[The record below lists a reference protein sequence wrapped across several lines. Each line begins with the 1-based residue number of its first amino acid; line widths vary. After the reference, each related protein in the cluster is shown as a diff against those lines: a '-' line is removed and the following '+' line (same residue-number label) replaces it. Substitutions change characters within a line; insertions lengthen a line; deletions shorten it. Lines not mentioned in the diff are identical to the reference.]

1 MSKIVPIIR
10 LIRIHN
16 CLLAAVGVWMGWYLA
31 GDAIFTTRIYLS
43 SIAAALVCGAGN
55 AINDF
60 IDIKTDLI
68 NHPTRPLPAGEIPAY
83 SAILIGIIFNLTAV
97 ILAILV
103 NWRVFGI
110 VIFAIVLL
118 FIYNTVLKRL
128 PLLGNISVSLLGG
141 LTFITGALVFND
153 NRLFYLPGPMVPAVF
168 AFLFH
173 FGRELVKDLQDFDG
187 DSESHFRTL
196 PTVIPRW
203 LVHMIIS
210 ILFIA
215 LIILTAFP
223 IVHNWYG
230 PIFNY
235 IVIFLVDLPLLA
247 LILYLFISDRSRRYK
262 VTSELLKA
270 LMLVGLIAF
279 YLGKN
284 GRL

>member
-1 MSKIVPIIR
+1 VSKIVPILK

-16 CLLAAVGVWMGWYLA
+16 CLLAGVGVWMGWYLA

-55 AINDF
+55 AVNDF
-60 IDIKTDLI
+60 LDINIDLI
-68 NHPTRPLPAGEIPAY
+68 NHPSRPLPAGELPSY
-83 SAILIGIIFNLTAV
+83 SAVLIGIVFNLAAI
-97 ILAILV
+97 ILAFFV
-103 NWRVFGI
+103 NWRVFLV
-110 VIFAIVLL
+110 VIFAVLL
-118 FIYNTVLKRL
+118 LFLYNTILKRL
-128 PLLGNISVSLLGG
+128 PLWGNISVSLLGG

-153 NRLFYLPGPMVPAVF
+153 NRLFYLPGPAVPAVF

-173 FGRELVKDLQDFDG
+173 FGRELVKDLEDFHG
-187 DSESHFRTL
+187 DNQADFRTL
-196 PTVIPRW
+196 PTIIPRW
-203 LVHMIIS
+203 SVHLIIS

-223 IVHNWYG
+223 VFYNWYG
-230 PIFNY
+230 LIFNY
-235 IVIFLVDLPLLA
+235 IVVFLVDLPLLI
-247 LILYLFISDRSRRYK
+247 LILYLFISGRPGRYK
-262 VTSELLKA
+262 VTSELLKV

>member
-1 MSKIVPIIR
+1 MSKFVPILR

-16 CLLAAVGVWMGWYLA
+16 CILAGVGVWMGWYLA
-31 GDAIFTTRIYLS
+31 GDAVFTTRIYLS

-60 IDIKTDLI
+60 LDIKIDLV
-68 NHPTRPLPAGEIPAY
+68 NHPSRPLPAGELPSYA
-83 SAILIGIIFNLTAV
+83 AILIGVVFNAAAI

-103 NWRVFGI
+103 NWKVLLV
-110 VIFAIVLL
+110 VIFAIILL
-118 FIYNTVLKRL
+118 FFYNIALKRL

-141 LTFITGALVFND
+141 LTFITGALVFDD
-153 NRLFYLPGPMVPAVF
+153 NRLFYLPGPVVPAVF

-173 FGRELVKDLQDFDG
+173 FGRELVKDLEDFHG
-187 DSESHFRTL
+187 DNQAEFRTL
-196 PTVIPRW
+196 PTIIPRW
-203 LVHMIIS
+203 SVHLIIS

-215 LIILTAFP
+215 LIILTALP
-223 IVHNWYG
+223 IFWNWYG
-230 PIFNY
+230 RVFDY
-235 IVIFLVDLPLLA
+235 IVVFLVDLPLLG
-247 LILYLFISDRSRRYK
+247 LIIYLFASVRPGRYK

-270 LMLVGLIAF
+270 LMLAGLIAF